1 MPRKPP
7 MPAWRKRALSLLTW
21 RKLPRRVTSW
31 DVKGM
36 TYLDPDIAI
45 GDRRRKHPKPKDV

>member
-1 MPRKPP
+1 